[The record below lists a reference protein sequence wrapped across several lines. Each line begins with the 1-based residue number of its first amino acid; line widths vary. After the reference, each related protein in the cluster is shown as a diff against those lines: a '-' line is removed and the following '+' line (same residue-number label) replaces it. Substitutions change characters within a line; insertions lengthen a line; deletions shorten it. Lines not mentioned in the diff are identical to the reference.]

1 MHTQTHAL
9 HLPQCWLAL
18 GKGIKPKPADCGTWD
33 GETGADGGG
42 GGTESG
48 TTVGNG
54 NAAPKSSSKHAAAM
68 LGNVGKTTVAVSQE
82 VGRNPLPTRICLR
95 TLIGCFVP
103 RL

>member
-1 MHTQTHAL
+1 MLCTYCI
-9 HLPQCWLAL
+9 CWLTL
-18 GKGIKPKPADCGTWD
+18 GKGIKPKPAEC
-33 GETGADGGG
+33 ETETSTG

-82 VGRNPLPTRICLR
+82 AGRNHLPTENL
-95 TLIGCFVP
+95 L
-103 RL
+103 